1 MGEARS
7 PSSTKQ
13 ELIDATTTAWD
24 AFVASVDGV
33 PEERWT
39 GPTDAAGW
47 SVKDHVS
54 HVTQWDRAVIERLRN
69 HGRLQETLG
78 VSDTAWTADS
88 FDPMNE
94 ELRRRTANDAVPLV
108 KADRDATWRE
118 LVSLLGALSE
128 EQLAQSGTEVGL
140 GIGDGERPLSAP
152 VVQVLDAYWG
162 AHYDEHRQCITAI
175 VEGEPT

>member
-1 MGEARS
+1 MGETRS
-7 PSSTKQ
+7 PSSPKQ

-24 AFVASVDGV
+24 AFVAYVDGV

-78 VSDTAWTADS
+78 VSETAWIAES
-88 FDPMNE
+88 FAPMNE

-128 EQLAQSGTEVGL
+128 EQLARSGTEAGL
-140 GIGDGERPLSAP
+140 GIGERPLSAP
-152 VVQVLDAYWG
+152 VVQVLGAYWG